1 MHASFAII
9 LLLLLLGLGIPVAWS
24 FAGMLGYL
32 VFVYDAN
39 LNTLMLQGFR
49 SLNSVV
55 LLALPLFIMAGYLM
69 QAGGVA
75 SRLIALIEQLVKGRR
90 GGIGATMVLAC
101 GVFGAIAGTAT
112 AAVASVG
119 TIMTEPMHKQGYPRP
134 YIAALL
140 GMSSLLGILIPP
152 SVTMILF
159 AVVTQQSVAAA
170 FAASIGPGILL
181 VIGLIIYNYLAAGAF
196 APSSAAQAARE
207 NKKNGFSQAARLFFF
222 ALPALSM
229 PVLILG
235 GIYGGVFTPTEAA
248 AITVFLAV
256 LIGFFIYRDLTL
268 RSFKQC
274 LLNTAET
281 TGIIVLILLFSFLIG
296 RILVAEGVPQ
306 DLTTAVT
313 SWVQSPIAILLL
325 VNLFLVLVG
334 MVIDDVSL
342 TVVIAPLLLPLVAV
356 ADVSP
361 IHFAAI
367 VASSVVAGANSPPMA
382 PVLYMSCRI
391 TNVTVHYSFGHALRL
406 LLFVAVPV
414 QLITTFVPAVS
425 LAIPKALG
433 FL

>member
-1 MHASFAII
+1 MYTTISV
-9 LLLLLLGLGIPVAWS
+9 LLLVFLLGLGVPVAWS
-24 FAGMLGYL
+24 FAGMLAYL
-32 VFVYDAN
+32 VYAYDVN

-49 SLNSVV
+49 SLNSVI

-75 SRLIALIEQLVKGRR
+75 TRLIALIEQMVKGRR

-119 TIMTEPMHKQGYPRP
+119 SIMTDPMHKQGYPRP

-140 GMSSLLGILIPP
+140 GVSSLLGILIPP

-181 VIGLIIYNYLAAGAF
+181 ILGLIIYNYF
-196 APSSAAQAARE
+196 AVGS
-207 NKKNGFSQAARLFFF
+207 FSTPTTEANPQKGSFTRSIKLFLF

-229 PVLILG
+229 PIFILG

-248 AITVFLAV
+248 AITVLLAV
-256 LIGFFIYRDLTL
+256 LIGFYVYRQLSL
-268 RSFKQC
+268 SSFKQC
-274 LLNTAET
+274 LLDTAET

-296 RILVAEGVPQ
+296 RILVMEGVPQ
-306 DLTTAVT
+306 DLTNMVT
-313 SWVQSPIAILLL
+313 GWVQNPIAILLL

-356 ADVSP
+356 ADVVP

-367 VASSVVAGANSPPMA
+367 VATSVVAGSNSPPMA

-391 TNVTVHYSFGHALRL
+391 TNVTVHHSFSHALRL
-406 LLFVAVPV
+406 LIFVALPV
-414 QLITTFVPAVS
+414 QLITTFVPAIS